1 MLNLVLPKIEREAS
15 SRNYGRFVI
24 GPLESGYGVTLG
36 NALRRVLLS
45 SLPGAAVSSVRI
57 SGVHHEFSPIP
68 YVKEDTT
75 ALLLNIKQ
83 IRLKSD
89 MDEPVRIHVEVRS
102 EGPVTAG
109 DLNCPPGVEVVNP
122 ELLLLT
128 ADSPEVDLDLEMTV
142 SRGRGYSP
150 AEERGKLPLGE
161 IPVDAIYSPTRK
173 ASYAVS
179 RARIGQQTNY
189 DRLTMDIWTDA
200 TITPEDALQD
210 SAVLLMRHLSLI
222 AGADVSSIE
231 VEATEPQGVPSRIY
245 EVPVEDLELTVR
257 AYNCLKRA
265 GITKVGEVLEKLQ
278 RGEEEI
284 LAIRNFGRKSL
295 NELVEKLDEKGY
307 LAVISYQPSGADGDD
322 EDAVEVEIESEE
334 DL

>member
-1 MLNLVLPKIEREAS
+1 VLPKIEREAS

-89 MDEPVRIHVEVRS
+89 MEEPVRIHVEVRS
-102 EGPVTAG
+102 EGSVTAG
-109 DLNCPPGVEVVNP
+109 DLICPPGVEVVNP

-128 ADSPEVDLDLEMTV
+128 ADSPEVDLDIEMTV

-161 IPVDAIYSPTRK
+161 IPVDAIYSPVRK

-210 SAVLLMRHLSLI
+210 SAMLLMRHLSLI

-231 VEATEPQGVPSRIY
+231 TESAEPQGVPSRIY

-307 LAVISYQPSGADGDD
+307 LSVISYQPSGADGDD
-322 EDAVEVEIESEE
+322 EEVVEIEVEMGSEE